1 MSAGS
6 LQAKPLSRAE
16 IFCIAKAE
24 NRKDDKAEEEQADAR
39 SGPLAECLRKLDAG
53 INKDRGNENTE
64 NREQAYAVSQSDF
77 ANVIGVQNGDQAVPP
92 GDPGFHKDFPCA
104 CDCKDTQHQGDNIDD
119 RAAGV
124 SAVAVAF
131 YIFPPVQNLKRL

>member
-1 MSAGS
+1 M
-6 LQAKPLSRAE
+6 RAE
-16 IFCIAKAE
+16 IFGIAEAE
-24 NRKDDKAEEEQADAR
+24 NREDDKAEEEQGDAR
-39 SGPLAECLRKLDAG
+39 SGTLAECLRKLDAG
-53 INKDRGNENTE
+53 INKDRGNENAE

-77 ANVIGVQNGDQAVPP
+77 ANVIGVQNGDQAVPS

-131 YIFPPVQNLKRL
+131 HVLPPVYNIQSLY